1 MGRISSSLSSSNVSY
16 CARKER
22 SGASAQQRERGI
34 SEANNRPL
42 AQLRL
47 RRFFGLFWPIFDS
60 FCGGSI
66 RSLIQPPQNESKT
79 RLKRT
84 QKSTEAKLRKRSILK
99 TEVKGPLRL
108 IGDIAMFNTTR
119 LLPMAPA
126 IPLIKYTAEEGREVP
141 KELQLIDSVGSGMV
155 AGIGYAFPL
164 FGRDLLSAAKTQYP
178 LQNPS
183 QAVTQFVRRMGPQ
196 QIGSAFTDCC
206 AHTFSRGAILGGG
219 FFVLDQGYK
228 AYKKH
233 SEKNQG

>member
-84 QKSTEAKLRKRSILK
+84 QKSTEAKLRKRSNIYNRPYLFAEMQDFY
-99 TEVKGPLRL
+99 TE
-108 IGDIAMFNTTR
+108 DIAQFNQFGFCHLFRSEERVHSLFRTDGK
-119 LLPMAPA
+119 L
-126 IPLIKYTAEEGREVP
+126 KYIARFEME
-141 KELQLIDSVGSGMV
+141 
-155 AGIGYAFPL
+155 
-164 FGRDLLSAAKTQYP
+164 
-178 LQNPS
+178 
-183 QAVTQFVRRMGPQ
+183 QF
-196 QIGSAFTDCC
+196 I
-206 AHTFSRGAILGGG
+206 
-219 FFVLDQGYK
+219 
-228 AYKKH
+228 
-233 SEKNQG
+233 